1 MRHLREKTVGASLYA
16 DMVKQ
21 SLSFEPKAA
30 RVSRLQRGSHVTG
43 KRYVSTGREQVN
55 PEFRW

>member
-1 MRHLREKTVGASLYA
+1 MQHLREKTDGVSLYA

-43 KRYVSTGREQVN
+43 KRYDCTGREQVN